1 MPYDLAVFFSSTS
14 SIWSQPG
21 SGHYSSAN
29 ICLDTMAQKFQHG
42 GVHALSIQYG
52 PFAEVG
58 MASKH
63 VAALESI
70 GMHSLQP
77 REVSCLKY
85 SISYFCKY
93 SWKTSECLMFF
104 LASKCAPRLAFALY
118 GSSPFMSIASSLCFQ
133 SVQMLSI

>member
-1 MPYDLAVFFSSTS
+1 MHSHPYTCVPILQIVGTQELEKSWMPYDLAVFFSSTS

-63 VAALESI
+63 VAALVSI
-70 GMHSLQP
+70 GMHPLQP
-77 REVSCLKY
+77 REVSPLHF
-85 SISYFCKY
+85 SVLYFCKY
-93 SWKTSECLMFF
+93 
-104 LASKCAPRLAFALY
+104 
-118 GSSPFMSIASSLCFQ
+118 
-133 SVQMLSI
+133 